1 MRVVKSVFRGITF
14 LISELKAG
22 TAILHGNGGEA
33 INRLLKGTRAFR
45 QRADGDQVESGTRT
59 ERIASSQSIL
69 VRHAMVCALS
79 AARWAAALASVE
91 GVIFATT
98 GRLWEP
104 SRTIRH
110 SALGPRFEKLC
121 VIVSQKFKGHF
132 RPSGRTTVTTGGRPS
147 QGPEGEAG
155 NASAVLG

>member
-59 ERIASSQSIL
+59 DEDRVESIHL
-69 VRHAMVCALS
+69 GSTCHGLRVV
-79 AARWAAALASVE
+79 
-91 GVIFATT
+91 G
-98 GRLWEP
+98 G
-104 SRTIRH
+104 
-110 SALGPRFEKLC
+110 ALGGC
-121 VIVSQKFKGHF
+121 VGF
-132 RPSGRTTVTTGGRPS
+132 R
-147 QGPEGEAG
+147 
-155 NASAVLG
+155 